1 MRQPV
6 SFCDKEGAKREIF
19 VEELQGPK
27 KEPMGQVLIRILSKS
42 KRKCRLRMA
51 KQGKC
56 NMVERSVLHF
66 SLCVRTSKLAP
77 QTKNRPGEKVGF
89 VFEKVQEFR
98 NLLWSKHL
106 RAYLPSRS
114 DAHNGNL
121 QRRGIKAKPV
131 TVKQLQAFSCKIN
144 L

>member
-6 SFCDKEGAKREIF
+6 SFCDKEGAKRDIF
-19 VEELQGPK
+19 VEEQ
-27 KEPMGQVLIRILSKS
+27 
-42 KRKCRLRMA
+42 
-51 KQGKC
+51 
-56 NMVERSVLHF
+56 
-66 SLCVRTSKLAP
+66 

-114 DAHNGNL
+114 DAH
-121 QRRGIKAKPV
+121 
-131 TVKQLQAFSCKIN
+131 
-144 L
+144 

>member
-1 MRQPV
+1 MYFDDLKIGMAVDTAPG
-6 SFCDKEGAKREIF
+6 SDYFCHPSPRKRPE
-19 VEELQGPK
+19 K
-27 KEPMGQVLIRILSKS
+27 
-42 KRKCRLRMA
+42 
-51 KQGKC
+51 
-56 NMVERSVLHF
+56 
-66 SLCVRTSKLAP
+66 
-77 QTKNRPGEKVGF
+77 KVGF